1 MIRSIVRRFLGML
14 LAILMVFTLMPSG
27 GIVTQVY
34 AAGETQLTGLS
45 DESIGL
51 IYTSDGTASWTA
63 SGTEIN
69 GSATGTSGVLSC
81 NSAASTTLKITN
93 KKTVEARLSFD
104 YTVNVNGG
112 TINLDN
118 TSLTANST
126 FGKTLK
132 AGETVVITLKSAK
145 GASTTSIR
153 LSNVVLAADVNA
165 DITFAVAENGSY
177 TVDGTSVTAEVTKN
191 VNAQTGV
198 TVKAEASKGY
208 KFFGWYSVT
217 DEKIIAN
224 TDTAVLHLEKD
235 QTIVPMFG
243 DQALAVFETAGA
255 RFTNLDEAVSHAQT
269 KNATVITQ
277 VSDGSI
283 SGNNVIPAGITLLI
297 PFDNAGTLYTTE
309 PQNTGNSHSTPKKF
323 RELTM
328 KAGSSLTIN
337 GALSLS
343 AKHAAGA
350 GSTNYG
356 GAPSGPCSFMKME
369 DGSSITINNGGAA
382 YVWGF
387 IYGNGTVTAKS
398 GSTVYENMQIADFR
412 GGSATL
418 SLSSTKIFPFSQY
431 YVQNIE
437 VAETIEAGA
446 SETVYTTLY
455 ASGTSVSTHVQ
466 FVGNGSSMFALGSGA
481 YLVKK
486 YDPSTDRLIL
496 TVNGDFSVNSLSMSV
511 AGMSMNSANFKLPI
525 TNNITIDI
533 KSGKTTLNQDID
545 LLAGAEIDVANG
557 AELNVSSGHNLYIY
571 DASEWV
577 GKGFVCSSQDYSR
590 QPYTASA
597 RATRPALV
605 DAKVDVNGT
614 FSVDGS
620 VYTTESGADITSS
633 QATGKY
639 QLNAAPGTETTTQ
652 QFAGNATKTDINITA
667 AELHNGSQYAGTA
680 DEYTATAGSSAG
692 DFFGYN
698 KKTDK
703 WEKNYVPAEEKNV
716 TVTFDANADDATG
729 TMADQIIVAD
739 EEAELNAN
747 AFTYEGH
754 TFDHWN
760 TQADDKGTAYTDKEK
775 VTLSEDTTLYAI
787 WTTNTYTITWKN
799 EDGTV
804 LEKDEAVPYGETPKY
819 DGAEPTKQSTE
830 QYSYVFT
837 GWSPEVS
844 AVTGD
849 AVYTAVF
856 EESTR
861 TYTITWLND
870 DGTTLK
876 TEEAAYGTIPEYTG
890 EEPAKAADAQYSY
903 AFTGWTP
910 EITAVTADAVYT
922 ATYAKTVNKYTV
934 TWANEDGTVIAK
946 NEVAYGTKPAYT
958 GDTPTKAETA
968 QYTYTFSGWTPEI
981 TEVTGDVTYTAVF
994 SETVRKYTITW
1005 KNADGTV
1012 LKTEEA
1018 AYGDTPVY
1026 EGEVPTKEADAQYT
1040 YTFKGWTPAVAAV
1053 TGPATYTA
1061 EFDSTVN
1068 TYTVTWKNDDGTVL
1082 ETDVNL
1088 SYGTIPTYDG
1098 KTPEKAGT
1106 AELTYTFA
1114 GWTPEIAEV
1123 TGDIVYTAKYT
1134 SSTNTY
1140 TVTWVDADGTVLE
1153 KDEDVPYGTT
1163 PTYDGAKPSKGADAQ
1178 YAYTF
1183 KGWTPEVSAVTGDAT
1198 YTAEYDQTVNKYTI
1212 TWKNEDGTVLET
1224 DTDVPYGTTPS
1235 YDGTEPTKT
1244 GDAQYSYTFKDW
1256 APEVSAVTG
1265 DAEYTAMFE
1274 QKVNT
1279 YTVTWMDGETVLKTE
1294 TLAYG
1299 TVPSYGDADPE
1310 KAADAQYTY
1319 TFAGWTPEV
1328 AAVTG
1333 DAIYKAKWNAAVNKY
1348 TVTWKNY
1355 DGTVLAQDSV
1365 EYGATPAYSSETPS
1379 RAGDAQYS
1387 YTFNGWYPAVTA
1399 VTGNTEYVA
1408 QFTQV
1413 INTYTVTWKNED
1425 GSVLET
1431 NENVEYG
1438 ATPSYDGETPVKPAD
1453 DANTYV
1459 FAGWDPAVTTVTGDA
1474 VYTATYTSEVR
1485 TYTVTWVDEN
1495 GTVLETDTDV
1505 AYGTM
1510 PAYNGETPMKAADV
1524 QYTYTFSGWNP
1535 VVDKVTRDVTY
1546 TAAFTA
1552 TVNTYIVTWV
1562 NADGSVLETDSVAYG
1577 ETPAYGGETPTMT
1590 ADAQYTYTFKG
1601 WDPEVAAV
1609 TGEATYTAVYDKT
1622 VNKYTITW
1630 KYGDRIL
1637 EAEQYEYGAVPEY
1650 KGKTPVKDA
1659 DAQYTYT
1666 FGGWTPKVVNV
1677 TGDAEYSVVWNTTVN
1692 TYTVTWKNW
1701 DGTELKSAET
1711 EYGAKPVYDGEAP
1724 VKEGNAQYSYV
1735 FSGWDPE
1742 ITDNTVVTGDVIYTA
1757 KFSEVLNQYTVRW
1770 MNGETVLV
1778 EEKLDYGTDPEYT
1791 GETPVKDADAAFT
1804 YTFKGWD
1811 PERSKVSKDVDYQ
1824 AVFARTGW
1832 LTDENGNLL
1841 YLVEDQIQNT
1851 GWTKIGDKYYYLNP
1865 DTGAAARGITRVPY
1879 PELEDLQK
1887 DDYIDDLDATYSS
1900 FTENGFDTSTYFVF
1914 DETTGELRQDTTGF
1928 VTLNGNN
1935 AYAKNG
1941 CVRWQAGMVEV
1952 EGEYYYFASNFR
1964 QVKDTDYW
1972 CLKFDDV
1979 ADPGLTEG
1987 KYTFDKDGKL
1997 CKYEGITVI
2006 DGVRYYYN
2014 HCKKEYRGL
2023 IRFTEGYS
2031 IYDADTGETT
2041 TVIPSSDGD
2050 YYYVTSSGKLSV
2062 TYGYASKTNGL
2073 LKADYYTFGGDG
2085 LMLDGIINDHG
2096 VLYYYKTG
2104 KKYYGGLLKYEESY
2118 DIRNIEGGRYTLT
2131 ASAEG
2136 DYYYATS
2143 KGKLSNQYGYTYKTN
2158 GLLPAG
2164 YYTFAGTTCLLDRG
2178 AAVNNGI
2185 VIDGD
2190 GNYWWYVD
2198 GNKTYGGLLKFTG
2211 TYEITLADGS
2221 KKTMTADADGDY
2233 YYACTKGNLSNTKG
2247 YVSKTNGLLKEG
2259 YYTFDSE
2266 TRKMVKMPS
2275 TAVKNGIVIDGD
2287 GNYWWYVD
2295 GNKTYGGLL
2304 KFTGTYEITLADGSK
2319 KTMTADAEG
2328 DYYYACTKG
2337 NLSKTY
2343 GYVSK
2348 TNGLLKE
2355 GYYTFDSDT
2364 RKMVR

>member
-1 MIRSIVRRFLGML
+1 MIRSIVRRFMEML

-27 GIVTQVY
+27 GIVTPVY
-34 AAGETQLTGLS
+34 AAGETQLTGLT
-45 DESIGL
+45 DENIGL
-51 IYTSDGTASWTA
+51 SYSGGTWNA

-69 GSATGTSGVLSC
+69 GSVTGTGGCFSSSATTNLTITNNKSNDAELSFNYAVTLNSGTVKINGTDANTDNNASYKLPLKPGASVSISIESAKGNSTTSIKIANIALAADVDATIMFKQSIGGTYTVDGNAITQETTLEKNAKTGVEVNATASSGYKFLGWYSETEEKYLST
-81 NSAASTTLKITN
+81 AASTTLHI
-93 KKTVEARLSFD
+93 E
-104 YTVNVNGG
+104 
-112 TINLDN
+112 I
-118 TSLTANST
+118 NST
-126 FGKTLK
+126 VYPKF
-132 AGETVVITLKSAK
+132 APESA
-145 GASTTSIR
+145 
-153 LSNVVLAADVNA
+153 
-165 DITFAVAENGSY
+165 
-177 TVDGTSVTAEVTKN
+177 
-191 VNAQTGV
+191 
-198 TVKAEASKGY
+198 
-208 KFFGWYSVT
+208 
-217 DEKIIAN
+217 
-224 TDTAVLHLEKD
+224 
-235 QTIVPMFG
+235 
-243 DQALAVFETAGA
+243 AVFETAGNP
-255 RFTNLDEAVSHAQT
+255 FTDLNEAVAYAQR
-269 KNATVITQ
+269 KSADKITL
-277 VSDGSI
+277 VSNGTI
-283 SGNNVIPAGITLLI
+283 TGNYAIPKGITLLI
-297 PFDNAGTLYTTE
+297 PFDNAGTLYTNE
-309 PQNTGNSHSTPKKF
+309 PANVGTSYTSPTKF

-328 KAGSSLTIN
+328 ASGSSITVD
-337 GALSLS
+337 GSLSLS
-343 AKHAAGA
+343 AKHGAAP
-350 GSTNYG
+350 GSGDYG
-356 GAPSGPCSFMKME
+356 GSPSGPCSFIRME
-369 DGSSITINNGGAA
+369 QGSNITINNGGAA

-387 IYGNGTVTAKS
+387 IYGDGSLTAKS
-398 GSTVYENMQIADFR
+398 GSLVYENMQITDFR
-412 GGSATL
+412 GGTATSAIV
-418 SLSSTKIFPFSQY
+418 STKIFPFNQY

-437 VAETIEAGA
+437 VAETLESGA
-446 SETVYTTLY
+446 NEFVYSSLY
-455 ASGTSVSTHVQ
+455 AAGSAYSTEVH
-466 FVGNGSSMFALGSGA
+466 FVGLNSAMFVLTSGA
-481 YLVKK
+481 TLEKK
-486 YDPSTDRLIL
+486 YDPSTDRLVL
-496 TVNGDFSVNSLSMSV
+496 TVNGDFSIEPLSLNVGLANVNSS
-511 AGMSMNSANFKLPI
+511 NYNLPI
-525 TNNITIDI
+525 TNNITVNIA
-533 KSGKTTLNQDID
+533 SGKTTINQDVA
-545 LLAGAEIDVANG
+545 LLPGVKINIASG
-557 AELNVSSGHNLYIY
+557 AELNIASGHNLFVYDSKEWNGKKFAGSGDVRQERYIADGKLVTRNNLE
-571 DASEWV
+571 DAEIN
-577 GKGFVCSSQDYSR
+577 
-590 QPYTASA
+590 
-597 RATRPALV
+597 
-605 DAKVDVNGT
+605 VNGT
-614 FSVDGS
+614 LSVDGA

-633 QATGKY
+633 EGTGKY
-639 QLNAAPGTETTTQ
+639 VMNAIAGTQTTTQ
-652 QFAGNATKTDINITA
+652 QTTGTSGEKVDINVTA
-667 AELHNGSQYAGTA
+667 AKLHNGSQYADTA
-680 DEYTATAGSSAG
+680 DEYTATADSAAG

-698 KKTDK
+698 KETDK
-703 WEKNYVPAEEKNV
+703 WEKSREPSEEKKV
-716 TVTFDANADDATG
+716 TVTFNANAGGATG
-729 TMADQIIVAD
+729 TMADQTIVAD
-739 EEAELNAN
+739 VETELNAN

-760 TQADDKGTAYTDKEK
+760 TQADDNGTAYRDKQK
-775 VTLSEDTTLYAI
+775 VSLSKNTTLYAI
-787 WTTNTYTITWKN
+787 WANTYKITWKN
-799 EDGTV
+799 ADGTV
-804 LEKDEAVPYGETPKY
+804 LKTEEVAYGDTPEYEGEA
-819 DGAEPTKQSTE
+819 PTKEPDAQYTYTFKGWMPEITE
-830 QYSYVFT
+830 
-837 GWSPEVS
+837 
-844 AVTGD
+844 VTGD
-849 AVYTAVF
+849 ATYTAEF
-856 EESTR
+856 EKTAR
-861 TYTITWLND
+861 LYTI
-870 DGTTLK
+870 
-876 TEEAAYGTIPEYTG
+876 
-890 EEPAKAADAQYSY
+890 
-903 AFTGWTP
+903 
-910 EITAVTADAVYT
+910 
-922 ATYAKTVNKYTV
+922 
-934 TWANEDGTVIAK
+934 TWANEDGTVIATDAV
-946 NEVAYGTKPAYT
+946 EYGKKPVYT

-1082 ETDVNL
+1082 ETDVNV

-1256 APEVSAVTG
+1256 TPEVSAVTG

-1294 TLAYG
+1294 TFAYG

-1601 WDPEVAAV
+1601 WNPEVAAV

-1630 KYGDRIL
+1630 KDGDRIL
-1637 EAEQYEYGAVPEY
+1637 EAEQYEYDAVPEY
-1650 KGKTPVKDA
+1650 KGKTPVKEA
-1659 DAQYTYT
+1659 DTQYTYT